1 MKITKALFAGIFI
14 AGFNFA
20 TLNIV
25 TVANADEYKSMT
37 VYKTPWCGCCEGW
50 AKAMEK
56 AGYSVK
62 TVDLDDLSKIK
73 KQSSVT
79 QELAGCHTAVL
90 GDYIIEGHVPLEAID
105 KLLELMPNIKGIA
118 APGMPA
124 GSLGMGY
131 DKNAKYDVLAFT
143 SDVTKKPTLFYQA
156 GN

>member
-1 MKITKALFAGIFI
+1 MKITKVFLVGVFI

-20 TLNIV
+20 TAAI
-25 TVANADEYKSMT
+25 AEEYKSMT

-50 AKAMEK
+50 AKAMKK

-62 TVDLDDLSKIK
+62 TIDLEDLSEIK
-73 KQSSVT
+73 KQASVT
-79 QELAGCHTAVL
+79 EELAGCHTAIL
-90 GDYIIEGHVPLEAID
+90 GDYVIEGHVPLEAID
-105 KLLELMPNIKGIA
+105 KLLELMPDIKGIA

-131 DKNAKYDVLAFT
+131 DKNAKYDILAFS